1 MMSWNLNL
9 YFKLSLIIMG
19 AFTPF
24 YLCLAEENDSRHWDY
39 GGTWN
44 PTRWSELK
52 PEYALCQ
59 QGRNQSPINL
69 VPHNAEPI
77 SISWEFKY
85 SSIPVAILNNG
96 HTIEIEFKPG
106 SYLLIDGE
114 EYELQQLHF
123 HTPSEHT
130 VMGKAS
136 AGELHLVHKTR
147 DGKTAVL
154 LVFLIEGKYNQALGV
169 LREYIPR
176 EKGENQINGVGLNV
190 NELLPAQRDSYY
202 HYTGSLT
209 TPPCTEGVN
218 WYVMTAPI
226 EVSSE
231 QIENFR
237 QIYQVNARPIQPLNG
252 RVIYF
257 KE

>member
-1 MMSWNLNL
+1 M
-9 YFKLSLIIMG
+9 
-19 AFTPF
+19 
-24 YLCLAEENDSRHWDY
+24 
-39 GGTWN
+39 
-44 PTRWSELK
+44 
-52 PEYALCQ
+52 
-59 QGRNQSPINL
+59 
-69 VPHNAEPI
+69 
-77 SISWEFKY
+77 
-85 SSIPVAILNNG
+85 
-96 HTIEIEFKPG
+96 
-106 SYLLIDGE
+106 DGE

-190 NELLPAQRDSYY
+190 HELLPAQRDSYY